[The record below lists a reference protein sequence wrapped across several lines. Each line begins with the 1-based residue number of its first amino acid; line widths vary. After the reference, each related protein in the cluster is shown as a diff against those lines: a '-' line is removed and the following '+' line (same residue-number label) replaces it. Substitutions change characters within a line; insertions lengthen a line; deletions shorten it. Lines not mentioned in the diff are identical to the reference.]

1 MLNINDNKFDHY
13 NSLDPIIH
21 ISTAKIQRSIKS
33 ILSIHDPRKRMF
45 RAIDR
50 LNSNKIYLHNIKQ
63 VDQYTYDAILTYRN
77 KPQQSPFKPVAENK
91 KHINRELWRSLPS
104 TKAKYRDLGNNHKSR
119 SGHVSIIT
127 WDLVGVSE

>member
-1 MLNINDNKFDHY
+1 MNINDNRLDTY
-13 NSLDPIIH
+13 NPIDPLIY
-21 ISTAKIQRSIKS
+21 ISTAKINRSIKS
-33 ILSIHDPRKRMF
+33 ILSINDPRKRMF

-63 VDQYTYDAILTYRN
+63 VDQYTHDAILTYRN

>member
-1 MLNINDNKFDHY
+1 MNINDNRLDTY
-13 NSLDPIIH
+13 NPIDPLIY
-21 ISTAKIQRSIKS
+21 ISTAKINRSIKS
-33 ILSIHDPRKRMF
+33 ILSINDPRKRMF

-63 VDQYTYDAILTYRN
+63 VDQYTHDAILTYRN

-127 WDLVGVSE
+127 WDLVGVNE

>member
-1 MLNINDNKFDHY
+1 MNINDNRLDTY
-13 NSLDPIIH
+13 NPIDPLIY
-21 ISTAKIQRSIKS
+21 ISTAKINRSIKS
-33 ILSIHDPRKRMF
+33 ILSINDPRKRMF

-63 VDQYTYDAILTYRN
+63 VDQYTHDAILTYRN

-104 TKAKYRDLGNNHKSR
+104 TKPKFRDLGNNHKSR

>member
-1 MLNINDNKFDHY
+1 MNINDNRLDTY
-13 NSLDPIIH
+13 NPIDPLIY
-21 ISTAKIQRSIKS
+21 ISTAKINRSIKS
-33 ILSIHDPRKRMF
+33 ILSINDPRKRMF

-104 TKAKYRDLGNNHKSR
+104 TKPKYRDLGNNHKSR

-127 WDLVGVSE
+127 WDLVGVNE

>member
-1 MLNINDNKFDHY
+1 MNINDNRLDTY
-13 NSLDPIIH
+13 NPIDPLIY
-21 ISTAKIQRSIKS
+21 ISTAKINRSIKS
-33 ILSIHDPRKRMF
+33 ILSINDPRKRMF

-63 VDQYTYDAILTYRN
+63 VDQYTHDAILTYRN

-104 TKAKYRDLGNNHKSR
+104 TKPKYRDLGNNHKSR

>member
-1 MLNINDNKFDHY
+1 MNINDNRLDTY
-13 NSLDPIIH
+13 NPIDPLIY
-21 ISTAKIQRSIKS
+21 ISTAKINRSIKS
-33 ILSIHDPRKRMF
+33 ILSINDPRKRMF

-104 TKAKYRDLGNNHKSR
+104 TKPKFRDLGNNHKSR

-127 WDLVGVSE
+127 WDLVGVNE

>member
-1 MLNINDNKFDHY
+1 MNINDNRLDTY
-13 NSLDPIIH
+13 NPIDPLIY
-21 ISTAKIQRSIKS
+21 ISTAKINRSIKS
-33 ILSIHDPRKRMF
+33 ILSINDPRKRMF

-50 LNSNKIYLHNIKQ
+50 LNCNKIYLHNIKQ
-63 VDQYTYDAILTYRN
+63 VDQYTHDAILTYRN

-104 TKAKYRDLGNNHKSR
+104 TKPKYRDLGNNHKSR

-127 WDLVGVSE
+127 WDLVGVNE

>member
-1 MLNINDNKFDHY
+1 MNINDNRLDTY
-13 NSLDPIIH
+13 NPIDPLIY
-21 ISTAKIQRSIKS
+21 ISTAKINRSIKS
-33 ILSIHDPRKRMF
+33 ILSINDPRKRMF

-63 VDQYTYDAILTYRN
+63 VDQYTHDAILTYRN

-104 TKAKYRDLGNNHKSR
+104 TKPKYRDLGNNHKSR

-127 WDLVGVSE
+127 WDLVGVNE